1 MDEEDSKPPSPS
13 QLSKIPSW
21 ISLGFVLGALFVWAL
36 PEPEPA
42 APEPA
47 TPVETEE
54 EARPAVRSGPAPM
67 SDIEVVFAEWGRYA
81 IWEHDLSEVAMWDV
95 ETKSFSRYYEVL
107 RTGEN
112 YYFRTIDRLTRPIL
126 THGVKVDGP
135 LLYTETEAM
144 RTEWLQEKRQE
155 DWKMIRESNPLRPT
169 PPDMKHVPPP
179 ETYPPAETLPSP
191 VIPPSSG

>member
-1 MDEEDSKPPSPS
+1 MDEEDPKPPSPS

-36 PEPEPA
+36 PEPQPA

-47 TPVETEE
+47 TPAETEQV
-54 EARPAVRSGPAPM
+54 ARPAVRSGPAPL
-67 SDIEVVFAEWGRYA
+67 SDIEVVFAEWGRHA
-81 IWEHDLSEVAMWDV
+81 IWEHDLSEVALWDI

-144 RTEWLQEKRQE
+144 RAEWLQEKRQE
-155 DWKMIRESNPLRPT
+155 DWKMIRESNPLKPT
-169 PPDMKHVPPP
+169 PPGRIDVKPPEASPPP
-179 ETYPPAETLPSP
+179 TRVSPAPGTEKR
-191 VIPPSSG
+191 